1 MFAFSQ
7 FSKETG
13 NQVEECKLRVSYV
26 APKQPPS
33 PVREGS
39 EEGTSPRVSVSENG
53 TANTLDSNTVSI
65 DYFNFFFIML
75 NTVPPLVDS
84 SLIMHAG
91 LKSIRRASR
100 EHLRG

>member
-26 APKQPPS
+26 APRQPPS

-65 DYFNFFFIML
+65 KKNLSYAEYCPTSYSWL
-75 NTVPPLVDS
+75 
-84 SLIMHAG
+84 
-91 LKSIRRASR
+91 
-100 EHLRG
+100 